1 MADEPLIRD
10 RELTAPAFV
19 RDLRSFLTQNVEV
32 LQAISEAGDG
42 PDGFTDASQSR
53 DLNARYSI
61 PINRATGCL
70 RVAEYLYSR
79 VAELELE
86 VDDAVTQIVDV
97 AAGLDEP
104 IVVDEQHSEAVASVL
119 SFKRGFEASKAIGTA
134 TSGGPHFI
142 DVNGGWAVK
151 PVRIR
156 NGEVIKV
163 PVIALSI
170 VWHDGSGNNREAF
183 LQMSERD
190 WTAFRDKIEA
200 LTSSRR
206 ELDALL

>member
-32 LQAISEAGDG
+32 LQAISDAGGG
-42 PDGFTDASQSR
+42 PNGFTGGSQSR
-53 DLNARYSI
+53 DLNARYSV
-61 PINRATGCL
+61 PINRANDCL

-86 VDDAVTQIVDV
+86 VDDAVAQIVHI
-97 AAGLDEP
+97 ASGLDEP
-104 IVVDEQHSEAVASVL
+104 IVVDEQHREAVASIL
-119 SFKRGFEASKAIGTA
+119 SFKRDFEASKAIQTA

-142 DVNGGWAVK
+142 DINGGWAVK

-170 VWHDGSGNNREAF
+170 IWHDGSGNNHEAF

-190 WTAFRDKIEA
+190 WTAFRGKIEA
-200 LTSSRR
+200 LTSGRG
-206 ELDALL
+206 ELEALL